1 VRPRTH
7 LAIDPRWSGAP
18 VELRDGAAVVAL
30 ATVPEM
36 AADALGLV
44 HGGFVF
50 ALADYAAMLAV
61 NEPNVVLANAEVHF
75 LRPVVVGERLTA
87 EAVVEQAHG
96 KRRRVRCTVI
106 GSAGEV
112 FRGDLACVVPARHV
126 LARDGDERVTESEP
140 GERERR
146 GA

>member
-1 VRPRTH
+1 MEPRTH
-7 LAIDPRWSGAP
+7 LAIDPRWSGTP
-18 VELRDGAAVVAL
+18 VELSEGAAVVAL

-36 AADALGLV
+36 AADGRGLV

-87 EAVVEQAHG
+87 EATVESGHG
-96 KRRRVRCTVI
+96 KRRRVRCTVS
-106 GSAGEV
+106 GPGGEV
-112 FRGDLACVVPARHV
+112 LRGELSCVVPGRHV
-126 LARDGDERVTESEP
+126 LDRDG
-140 GERERR
+140 
-146 GA
+146 